1 MLQLKVGNLYLRYF
15 ILDHFFVS
23 VAHFFLVHNDGS
35 TQDISSD
42 QGLSPIMENIFPD
55 NFITNG
61 PGLDSDYNTI
71 GFTLINDGRNLIANG
86 DNSKRVI
93 RWEFAS
99 SENYETDGTIKPN
112 CVHKHGD
119 SASSSNGNFC

>member
-1 MLQLKVGNLYLRYF
+1 
-15 ILDHFFVS
+15 
-23 VAHFFLVHNDGS
+23 
-35 TQDISSD
+35 
-42 QGLSPIMENIFPD
+42 METIFPD

-61 PGLDSDYNTI
+61 PGLASGYDTI
-71 GFTLINDGRNLIANG
+71 GYTLINDGKNLIANS

-93 RWEFAS
+93 QWEFGS

-119 SASSSNGNFC
+119 SASSSNGNPINFLKFNFVRDSDSKTFELNG

>member
-1 MLQLKVGNLYLRYF
+1 
-15 ILDHFFVS
+15 
-23 VAHFFLVHNDGS
+23 
-35 TQDISSD
+35 
-42 QGLSPIMENIFPD
+42 MENIFPD

-99 SENYETDGTIKPN
+99 SENYETDGTVVCIK
-112 CVHKHGD
+112 VHKLYLYGVKLP
-119 SASSSNGNFC
+119 